1 MADPAHCIDEFDR
14 NILRELQRDGRRT
27 NADLARAVHLS
38 ESACLRRLRALES
51 NGTIEGYSAK
61 VSPSAVG
68 LSMSVFVTLSLTTQS
83 QTALKAFEE
92 AVAQI
97 PEVMECYLM
106 TGTAD
111 YLLRMVA
118 RDVEDLE
125 RLHALRLTCIPGV
138 SRITSSI
145 AMRAVVKRS
154 GLPL

>member
-1 MADPAHCIDEFDR
+1 MADPAHPLDEFDR

-38 ESACLRRLRALES
+38 ESACLRRLKALEA

-83 QTALKAFEE
+83 QSALKAFEE

-125 RLHALRLTCIPGV
+125 RLHAQRLTCIPV
-138 SRITSSI
+138 SYTHLT
-145 AMRAVVKRS
+145 
-154 GLPL
+154 LPTNREV